1 MVELSESSSTSDPRL
16 DYLERLKAKTDERR
30 AAVESARQAVATLTG
45 EATSPDRLVTVKVN
59 PQGALLDLKLDAD
72 VRDLEPA
79 DLAALVLATART
91 ATEKVAQELRAAV
104 APVADPL
111 DLDLSPGGDPAP
123 DAGPDTAS
131 P

>member
-1 MVELSESSSTSDPRL
+1 MVELSGSSSLSDSSSTTDPRL
-16 DYLERLKAKTDERR
+16 DYLDRLKAKTDERR

-72 VRDLEPA
+72 ALGLEPA

-91 ATEKVAQELRAAV
+91 ASEKVAQALRAAV
-104 APVADPL
+104 APVEEPL
-111 DLDLSPGGDPAP
+111 DLDLSPDAAP
-123 DAGPDTAS
+123 R
-131 P
+131 